1 VNSPLSVSELSRD
14 IKNTIERN
22 FSYIYVKGEISNF
35 KNHSSGHFYF
45 SLKDSKSQISAVMW
59 NSRVKDLIFTPED
72 GMNVLIKGRIT
83 LYETRGSYQID
94 VFEILPSGVGELQI
108 AFEKLKNK
116 LYEEGLFDDRYKKP
130 LPLYPERIA
139 LITSETGAAFHD
151 FIKVTE
157 NRYPL
162 VKILLIPAL
171 MQGANSAVS
180 ICNAIIK
187 ANSSEYRSDI
197 IVITRGGGA
206 IEDLW
211 TFNEE
216 KVARAIF
223 NSKIPVVSAIG
234 HEVDFTI
241 SDFTADKRAPTPSA
255 AAEMI
260 FPDAYDLKLR
270 LNVSENNLK
279 RHIYYRINKLK
290 NELNSIERNYYFKRP
305 ADLIN
310 EFRMNIDSIERDI
323 KSVTERKIR
332 NVKNNIDTS
341 RKLLN
346 SLNPENVLKRGF
358 AIIKREDK
366 IITQSRQLKT
376 KDEIQIKFSDGQ
388 SDAIIK

>member
-1 VNSPLSVSELSRD
+1 MNSPLSVSELSRD

>member
-1 VNSPLSVSELSRD
+1 MNSPISVSELSRD

-22 FSYIYVKGEISNF
+22 FSYVFIKGEISNF

-59 NSRVKDLIFTPED
+59 NSRVKDLIFIPED

-108 AFEKLKNK
+108 AFEKLKSK
-116 LYEEGLFDDRYKKP
+116 LYDEGLFADRFKKP

-151 FIKVTE
+151 FVKVTE

-162 VKILLIPAL
+162 VRILLIPAL

-180 ICNAIIK
+180 ICDAIKK
-187 ANSSEYRSDI
+187 ANSSEFKSEI

-270 LNVSENNLK
+270 LNVTENSLK
-279 RHIYYRINKLK
+279 RQIYYRINKLK

-305 ADLIN
+305 TDLIN
-310 EFRMNIDSIERDI
+310 EFRMNLDTILRDI
-323 KSVTERKIR
+323 KSVTGRKIR
-332 NVKNNIDTS
+332 NVKNNIETNG
-341 RKLLN
+341 KLLN

-358 AIIKREDK
+358 AIIRSEDK

-376 KDEIQIKFSDGQ
+376 KDEIQIRFSDGQ
-388 SDAIIK
+388 SEATIK

>member
-1 VNSPLSVSELSRD
+1 MNSPLSVSELSRD

-22 FSYIYVKGEISNF
+22 FSYIFVKGEISNF

>member
-1 VNSPLSVSELSRD
+1 MNSPVSVSELTRD
-14 IKNTIERN
+14 LKNTIERN
-22 FSYIYVKGEISNF
+22 FSFVFVKGEISNF

-59 NSRVKDLIFTPED
+59 NSRAKDLNFMPED
-72 GMNVLIKGRIT
+72 GMSVLIKGRIT

-94 VFEILPSGVGELQI
+94 AFEILPSGVGELQI
-108 AFEKLKNK
+108 AFEKLKKK
-116 LYEEGLFDDRYKKP
+116 LYDEGLFDERYKKP
-130 LPLYPERIA
+130 IPLYPEKVT

-162 VKILLIPAL
+162 VRILLIPAI
-171 MQGANSAVS
+171 MQGANSAES
-180 ICNAIIK
+180 ICSAIKK
-187 ANSSEYRSDI
+187 ANSVAYKSEI
-197 IVITRGGGA
+197 IVITRGGGS

-223 NSKIPVVSAIG
+223 NSKIPVVSAVG

-270 LNVSENNLK
+270 LNVSENSLK
-279 RHIYYRINKLK
+279 RHIHYRINKLK
-290 NELNSIERNYYFKRP
+290 NELSSIERNYYFKRP

-310 EFRMNIDSIERDI
+310 EFRMNLDALDRDI
-323 KSVTERKIR
+323 KSVTAGKFR
-332 NVKNNIDTS
+332 NIKTNIETN

-358 AIIKREDK
+358 AIIRRDER
-366 IITQSRQLKT
+366 IVTQSSQLKI
-376 KDEIQIKFSDGQ
+376 KDEIQIRFSDGE
-388 SDAIIK
+388 SDAIVK